1 MKKIIL
7 GVIMILLSIYI
18 IVIQKTV
25 VEPDMEAIVIKKP
38 WFYGEKGVEPNPIYT
53 STIWHVKSTDVKL
66 FSLKPFII
74 KESFKNILTQE
85 NITISF
91 DVNLT
96 FRYRRGQT
104 KLLVEKYG
112 TDKEWYKNMLLA
124 PMSNS
129 VAIYI
134 KKIKFDAIFYNR
146 DEVKNLKEEIQF
158 GIDTFL
164 KEHKIPV
171 EIIDLN
177 ILNITPPKEILDNAI
192 KEKSLQQK
200 VKIEKLK
207 QKAKELSANT
217 DRAYMLKMGMTP
229 REYLQ
234 LKKIEL
240 EDRKLANERCAID
253 SAKEGNGSIQI
264 HMNIGSSEL

>member
-66 FSLKPFII
+66 FSLKPFML
-74 KESFKNILTQE
+74 KASFDKILTQE
-85 NITISF
+85 NIAISF
-91 DVNLT
+91 DINLT
-96 FRYRRGQT
+96 FKYRRGQT

-112 TDKEWYKNMLLA
+112 TNQEWYKNMLLA

-134 KKIKFDAIFYNR
+134 KKIKFDNIFNNK
-146 DEVKNLKEEIQF
+146 DEVKNLKEEILF
-158 GIDTFL
+158 GIDKFL
-164 KEHKIPV
+164 KEHNMPV
-171 EIIDLN
+171 EIIDIN
-177 ILNITPPKEILDNAI
+177 ILKITPPKEILDNAI
-192 KEKSLQQK
+192 KEKSIKQK
-200 VKIEKLK
+200 IKIEKLK

-217 DRAYMLKMGMTP
+217 DRAYMLKMGMNV
-229 REYLQ
+229 REYLE
-234 LKKIEL
+234 LKRIEL
-240 EDRKLANERCAID
+240 EDKKLANEKCALE
-253 SAKEGNGSIQI
+253 SAKEGNGSIQVHI
-264 HMNIGSSEL
+264 NMGG